1 MGKFNRHLLLS
12 LVIASTLATGCANLG
27 QNASRE
33 VAAQQ
38 TYQELMADPEHN
50 TAFNEIFSDEDATKR
65 YLQFFTRLGRMY
77 YRNQMLINQF
87 DEKLAAGENPLKS
100 SLYQELWV
108 ARNLKDR
115 LEDKLTFHI
124 LKLREIELTGSE
136 EDAKKS
142 RIILGSMG
150 RILGRLE
157 DHQKLPFVDVLEQ
170 VNSYSISRPTGAKK
184 GRLDRS
190 LDVLK
195 APMSEFLRPN
205 FEWQEFF
212 DENEQKIEAETESQV
227 KKSGF
232 YKELEA
238 TGDSSRTPDS
248 VVVFP
253 SSGKSG
259 NMFGY
264 RLDRGNW
271 ALTFDD
277 GPRRETTGE
286 LLDFLHDND
295 FKATFF
301 WLAQNAKRYPDMIY
315 KAQKYK
321 MELANHSYS
330 HANIP
335 KLSRSATYHEIVEST
350 DELEALYNQKVKFF
364 RLPYGAGVNS
374 NSIRQMIAERGMIH
388 VYWSVDSLD
397 WQDKNPR
404 KIYDR
409 VRMQMENE
417 GRGIILFHDIHS
429 QSVEATKL
437 LVRYAQSE
445 GLNFMTMTEAV
456 ESINNPGSGDAPQ
469 DSYRVRTNLN
479 VRVGYSSNYPK
490 CAVLPAGTIV
500 KVIDQQGSYV
510 RIEVYNPSRTLEN
523 DLRDCGGRTMVHR
536 DYIDKN

>member
-12 LVIASTLATGCANLG
+12 LLIAGTLGSGCANFTTD
-27 QNASRE
+27 ASRE

-38 TYQELMADPEHN
+38 TYQELMADPGHN
-50 TAFNEIFSDEDATKR
+50 TTFNEIFNDEDATKR

-87 DEKLAAGENPLKS
+87 DEKLAAGENPMKS
-100 SLYQELWV
+100 SLYGELWT

-124 LKLREIELTGSE
+124 LKLREVELTGSD

-150 RILGRLE
+150 KILNRLE
-157 DHQKLPFVDVLEQ
+157 EHQKLPFVDVLEQ
-170 VNSYSISRPTGAKK
+170 VNSYSISTPRGAKK

-190 LDVLK
+190 LDPLK

-205 FEWQEFF
+205 FDWQEFF
-212 DENEQKIEAETESQV
+212 DENAQKIEAETKAQV
-227 KKSGF
+227 KERGF
-232 YKELEA
+232 YKELEKA
-238 TGDSSRTPDS
+238 GDSSRTPDS
-248 VVVFP
+248 VQVFP

-286 LLDFLHDND
+286 LLDYLHDND

-301 WLAQNAKRYPDMIY
+301 WLAQNAKRYPDMIA
-315 KAQKYK
+315 KAQKYG

-335 KLSRSATYHEIVEST
+335 KLSRSGTYHEIVEST
-350 DELEALYNQKVKFF
+350 EELEALYNHKVKFF

-404 KIYDR
+404 KIFNR
-409 VRMQMENE
+409 VQMQMENE

-429 QSVEATKL
+429 QSVEATKM
-437 LVRYAQSE
+437 LVRYAQGE

-456 ESINNPGSGDAPQ
+456 DSINNPVQADLPEN
-469 DSYRVRTNLN
+469 SYRVRTDLN
-479 VRVGYSSNYPK
+479 VRVGYSSNYAR

-500 KVIDQQGSYV
+500 QVLSRSESYV
-510 RIEVYNPSRTLEN
+510 KIEVLNPSSALEN
-523 DLRDCGGRTMVHR
+523 DLRDCYGKTMVHR
-536 DYIDKN
+536 DYIDKI